1 VHLVAD
7 EVVGPGQQHARDD
20 QRDGQ
25 EQAADSGEDVE
36 GSAFHCGSPRP
47 ILRTGQGRDLPD
59 FTPALTQTYFR
70 TAQLIKNGPRR
81 AVLDIT

>member
-1 VHLVAD
+1 V
-7 EVVGPGQQHARDD
+7 P
-20 QRDGQ
+20 
-25 EQAADSGEDVE
+25 GEDVGGGGNAAGMDQAKAAE
-36 GSAFHCGSPRP
+36 YQ
-47 ILRTGQGRDLPD
+47 QGRDLPD